1 MRRKQQAASGQGG
14 ESGTIFAS
22 RARPVYFNALA
33 RKRYCGLTSA
43 LTVASFLAMAGSGA
57 LADDAVGQGK
67 LVAQPTNEQLIE
79 KLERMEARIRAL
91 ESELHRK
98 GETAES
104 KKPKARTAASR
115 GNPAKAPAGAKDTAP
130 GFPGYT
136 ETPALDSP
144 PRPNNDLFGAP
155 ANNVGKSLFGAS
167 GEVAYHIP
175 F

>member
-115 GNPAKAPAGAKDTAP
+115 GNPAKAPAGA
-130 GFPGYT
+130 FPAIT
-136 ETPALDSP
+136 KQPRSNRRRRPITISSAS
-144 PRPNNDLFGAP
+144 PRPPSRGSKSAP
-155 ANNVGKSLFGAS
+155 MANSAS
-167 GEVAYHIP
+167 GRNK
-175 F
+175 